1 MRVFHV
7 WRFGLILRIM
17 RNHRSVITIL
27 SLVLLLGL
35 APAAPAQQPSGR
47 NPANLVLTPP
57 MGWNSWNKFAC
68 DVSEKLIRET
78 ADAMVS
84 TGMKNAGYYFVNIDD
99 CWQVSRDANGT
110 IVADVE
116 RFPGGIKALADYVH
130 SKGLGLGIYTDAGR
144 MTCQRRPGSYEH
156 EEQDIK
162 TYAAWGI
169 DYVKIDWCYAEGL
182 DPEVQYP
189 KFRDA
194 IARSG
199 RSIVFSICNWGVKAP
214 WSWGKKTGNL
224 WRTTGDI
231 SDDYDRMSVIGFDQN
246 GLEKFA
252 GPGHWNDPDMLEVG
266 NGKMKPD
273 EYRTH
278 MALWAI
284 LAAPLLAGNDLRSM
298 SEETKEILTNQEII
312 AVDQD
317 PKGEQGHRVWDEGPL
332 EIWVRPLADGS
343 KVAGLFNRG
352 ESTLKIVLN
361 LKQIGVGPKANLRD
375 LWEHRDLGSVE
386 NSYAADVPKHGVVLL
401 KVSK

>member
-1 MRVFHV
+1 MRIHLHV
-7 WRFGLILRIM
+7 AKLM
-17 RNHRSVITIL
+17 
-27 SLVLLLGL
+27 LVVLVSALAATTSALGQAGSSANGARL
-35 APAAPAQQPSGR
+35 A
-47 NPANLVLTPP
+47 LTPP
-57 MGWNSWNKFAC
+57 MGWNSWNKFGC
-68 DVSEKLIRET
+68 DVSEKLIREM
-78 ADAMVS
+78 ADAVVS
-84 TGMKNAGYYFVNIDD
+84 TGMKDAGYQFVNIDD
-99 CWQVSRDANGT
+99 CWQVSRDAAGN
-110 IVADVE
+110 IVADAE
-116 RFPGGIKALADYVH
+116 RFPSGIKALADYVH
-130 SKGLGLGIYTDAGR
+130 SQGLKLGIYTDAGR

-162 TYAAWGI
+162 TYASWGI

-199 RSIVFSICNWGVKAP
+199 RPIVFSICNWGVKAP
-214 WSWGKKTGNL
+214 WTWGPKIGNL

-246 GLEKFA
+246 GLEKSA

-284 LAAPLLAGNDLRSM
+284 LAAPLLAGNDIRSM
-298 SEETKEILTNQEII
+298 SDETKSILMNREII

-332 EIWVRPLADGS
+332 EIWVKPLADGS
-343 KVAGLFNRG
+343 KAVGLFNRG
-352 ESTLKIVLN
+352 ESTL
-361 LKQIGVGPKANLRD
+361 QIGLKLNQIGAGPKAKLRD
-375 LWEHRDLGSVE
+375 LWEQRDLGSVE
-386 NSYAADVPKHGVVLL
+386 NSYAADVPKHGVVML